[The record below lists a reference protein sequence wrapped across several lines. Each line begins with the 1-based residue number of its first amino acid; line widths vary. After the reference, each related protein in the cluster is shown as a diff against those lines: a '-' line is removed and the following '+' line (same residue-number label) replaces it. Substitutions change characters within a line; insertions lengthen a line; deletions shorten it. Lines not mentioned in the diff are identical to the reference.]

1 MKPTAMP
8 PDLDI
13 RTATIDALVAVC
25 SSASCTT
32 LGGAP
37 NGSGRRVVK
46 ISEQAAIKFGIG
58 VTESEA
64 NNQRGAYQL
73 LDPSIVRVPQVY
85 RFFTK
90 GQYGYIVMEY
100 IKGQI
105 LTPLEDQRLIRR
117 VARVLEHL
125 AELSCRVPGP
135 LRSGVP
141 RGLLWPEN
149 EDLSFV
155 NILDVERYFNSRLA
169 KSSPRLD
176 FAQCSVVLCHLDVAP
191 RNILWQE
198 DGTICLLDWEC
209 AGFYPRILEVCA
221 QRIIFGMDGEFNRIL
236 LEYMPGL
243 TEDEEVQAKLIM
255 QAYSNEQRYHW

>member
-8 PDLDI
+8 PGFDVH
-13 RTATIDALVAVC
+13 TATIDALVAVC
-25 SSASCTT
+25 SSVSCET

-46 ISEQAAIKFGIG
+46 VSEQAVIKFGIG

-64 NNQRGAYQL
+64 NNQRGAYLL

-85 RFFTK
+85 RFFTN
-90 GQYGYIVMEY
+90 GQHGYIVMEY

-105 LTPLEDQRLIRR
+105 LTPLEDQRLIHR
-117 VARVLEHL
+117 VARALAHL
-125 AELSCRVPGP
+125 AELSCRIPGP
-135 LRSGVP
+135 LSSGVP
-141 RGLLWPEN
+141 RGFLWPEN
-149 EDLSFV
+149 EDLSFI

-176 FAQCSVVLCHLDVAP
+176 FAQCNMVLCHLDVAP

-221 QRIIFGMDGEFNRIL
+221 QRIILGKDGEFNRIL
-236 LEYMPGL
+236 LEYMPDL
-243 TEDEEVQAKLIM
+243 TEEEEVQAKLIM
-255 QAYSNEQRYHW
+255 QAYSNAQRYHL